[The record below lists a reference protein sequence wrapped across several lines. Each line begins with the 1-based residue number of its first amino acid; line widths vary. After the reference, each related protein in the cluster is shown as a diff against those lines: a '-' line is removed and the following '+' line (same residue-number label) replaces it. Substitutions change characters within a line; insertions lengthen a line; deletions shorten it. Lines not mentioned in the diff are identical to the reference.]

1 MLKSIFGMYSRH
13 LISIADLSN
22 EEILRI
28 LDRAKYW
35 SERQDD
41 EVPESLKAL
50 SKPIVC
56 NLFFEPSTRT
66 RFSFEVAAKK
76 LNLHVLNF
84 DFKSS
89 SSQKGETFYDTVRT
103 LEAMG
108 VKVAIVRSTE
118 ENLLGSIADQ
128 MQNVA
133 LVNAGAGVS
142 DHPTQALLDMMTIIQ
157 EFPRIE
163 DLNIA
168 IVGDVKHSRVARSS
182 IQTLSRFGANIMI
195 CGPDEF
201 IPDLE
206 IVSIKTARANY
217 AYSETTAQAILD
229 KVTVVQDMDEA
240 IYKAD
245 IVMTLRIQNERHNYS
260 LGQYREKYGLTS
272 DRARIMKE
280 GAKIMHPAPFNRGV
294 EIDDEMV
301 EAPNSLIFKQVANG
315 VAVRMAVLER
325 AIMEAK
331 VKV

>member
-1 MLKSIFGMYSRH
+1 MLKSIFGMYSKH

-142 DHPTQALLDMMTIIQ
+142 DHPTQALLDMMTIMQ

-245 IVMTLRIQNERHNYS
+245 IVMMLRIQNERHNYS
-260 LGQYREKYGLTS
+260 LGQYREKYGLTT
-272 DRARIMKE
+272 DRARMMKE

-301 EAPNSLIFKQVANG
+301 EAPNSLIFRQVANG

>member
-1 MLKSIFGMYSRH
+1 MLKSIFGMYTKH

-35 SERQDD
+35 AEHQDD
-41 EVPESLKAL
+41 EVPESLKSL

-128 MQNVA
+128 MHDVA

-142 DHPTQALLDMMTIIQ
+142 DHPTQALLDMMTIMQ

-229 KVTVVQDMDEA
+229 KVKVVPDMDEA

-245 IVMTLRIQNERHNYS
+245 IVMMLRIQNERHNYS
-260 LGQYREKYGLTS
+260 LGQYREKYGLTT
-272 DRARIMKE
+272 DRARMMKD

-301 EAPNSLIFKQVANG
+301 EAPNSLIFRQVANG

-331 VKV
+331 VKF

>member
-1 MLKSIFGMYSRH
+1 MYSKH

-142 DHPTQALLDMMTIIQ
+142 DHPTQALLDMMTIMQ

-245 IVMTLRIQNERHNYS
+245 IVMMLRIQNERHNYS
-260 LGQYREKYGLTS
+260 LGQYREKYGLTT
-272 DRARIMKE
+272 DRARMMKE

-301 EAPNSLIFKQVANG
+301 EAPNSLIFRQVANG